1 MKKALLIP
9 VALIAL
15 LWGAW
20 LVAVPGGVMVE
31 SVEKALSRGEVSAD
45 VVGFRKGLWYSF
57 RADALDI
64 MLSGDRALSLNNL
77 RGRLNFLRLLTL
89 KAVVTFTAEAGGG
102 AVRGAVELKRGGR
115 RLQVQAEDVE
125 ISRLEGL
132 AAAGLNGTGTG
143 GMDFLF
149 EQERGKLRFWVKDA
163 KLKPVTVAGLSL
175 PINMFDTIRGMAI
188 LEGNGVEVESVSLE
202 GKEMYARLTGS
213 VKGKNVDL
221 KLELMPEGDSFPDP
235 LLGSILERYRIARGH
250 YVIPVRTE
258 LSRIP

>member
-9 VALIAL
+9 VALAGL

-20 LVAVPGGVMVE
+20 LVAVPERVLVD
-31 SVEKALSRGEVSAD
+31 SAEKALSRGRVSAD

-64 MLSGDRALSLNNL
+64 KLSGDRALSVKDI
-77 RGRLNFLRLLTL
+77 RGRLDFLRLFAL
-89 KAVVTFTAEAGGG
+89 KAVVTFSAKAGGG
-102 AVRGAVELKRGGR
+102 AVRGAVEITRGGR
-115 RLQVQAEDVE
+115 RLQAQAEGVE
-125 ISRLEGL
+125 ISQLEGF
-132 AAAGLNGTGTG
+132 ASTGLGGTGTA

-149 EQERGKLRFWVKDA
+149 EKERGKLKFWIDDA
-163 KLKPVTVAGLSL
+163 KLKPLAIAGLSL
-175 PINMFDTIRGMAI
+175 PLNLFDTIRGAAL

-213 VKGKNVDL
+213 VKGRNVDL

-235 LLGSILERYRIARGH
+235 LLGSLLERYRIARGH